1 MGNKI
6 IVELKNENALN
17 LLYDLEKMDILQ
29 VLSEPEPEKIYNSGK
44 VDSIPKNEIIE
55 KINIGERF
63 AGLFTKEDSDSLK
76 EHVKLSREEWDNH
89 I

>member
-1 MGNKI
+1 MKNTVL
-6 IVELKNENALN
+6 VELKNDNALN
-17 LLYDLEKMDILQ
+17 LLYDLEKMNIIQ
-29 VLSEPEPEKIYNSGK
+29 VVREPEPEKIYNSGK
-44 VDSIPKNEIIE
+44 VDSIQKNEIIQ

-63 AGLFTKEDSDSLK
+63 AGVFTKEDSDSLK